1 MMVAPR
7 SHTTTLHQGTCA
19 MTVTRCLLLAIL
31 FIAVESRSFAQ
42 DIASGP
48 EKGKAVPALKVYDAT
63 GDHKDKDIDYVADRK
78 DKPTIYLLIRADK
91 FDRPMNRFMKTLDDT
106 IVKDFKDVYVVA
118 VWLTEDVDKTK
129 EFLPRVQQSVSYQQ
143 TALTCFTGNVKE
155 GPKNWNVNGDAHITV
170 VLANKRKVTAT
181 FGYNTINETD
191 AKAVVEG
198 LRKSLEQ
205 KKPK

>member
-1 MMVAPR
+1 MIVASRFNTAGFRKGEFVMPASR
-7 SHTTTLHQGTCA
+7 
-19 MTVTRCLLLAIL
+19 LLLLTGL
-31 FIAVESRSFAQ
+31 FMIVPSRSFAQ
-42 DIASGP
+42 DIISGP

-91 FDRPMNRFMKTLDDT
+91 FDRPMNRFMKTLDET

-129 EFLPRVQQSVSYQQ
+129 EFLPRVQKSVSYQH
-143 TALTCFTGNVKE
+143 TALTCFLGDIKE
-155 GPKNWNVNGDAHITV
+155 GPKNWNVNGDAHLTA
-170 VLANKRKVTAT
+170 VLANKTKVTAT

-191 AKAVVEG
+191 VKAVVAALKKAME
-198 LRKSLEQ
+198 E